1 MSNKI
6 LFILK
11 KREDVIDKEKN
22 IKKVIQTGLFN
33 SSTYLNNILNEMGIL
48 SNIEIAIDNN
58 CIDRLV
64 TKHRP
69 THVII
74 EALWVVPTKFIILC
88 KLHPTV
94 KWIVR
99 LHSETPFIACEGI
112 AMQWVTK
119 YILFQNVFVG
129 VNSTRMLREMK
140 EVFKIKFDNTETINK
155 KFIYLP
161 NYYPIDNVD
170 VKDYKSTLEKDTIN
184 ISCFGAIRPLKNQ
197 LMQAITAIEFANKIK
212 KKLRFHIN
220 ATRHEGNG
228 LPVYHNLKY
237 LFEDLD
243 VNKYELIEHPWYDKE
258 EFHKICEEID
268 IGLQVSF
275 SETFNIVCCDLL
287 KQGVPIITS
296 TDIVWS
302 DPKYQANPT
311 DSLDIVN
318 KMLVTYSN
326 LKENVDANVKS
337 LNDYLNKTKEA
348 WFAEFRGGVSPF

>member
-1 MSNKI
+1 MPNKV

-33 SSTYLNNILNEMGIL
+33 SSNYLNDILNNMGIESHL
-48 SNIEIAIDNN
+48 EIAIDNN

-74 EALWVVPTKFIILC
+74 EALWVVPPKFIILC

-94 KWIVR
+94 KWIIR

-112 AMQWVTK
+112 AMQWITK
-119 YILFQNVFVG
+119 YLLFQNLYLG
-129 VNSTRMLREMK
+129 VNSVRMLREMK
-140 EVFKIKFDNTETINK
+140 EIFKIKFENAKIIDEKI
-155 KFIYLP
+155 IYLP
-161 NYYPIDNVD
+161 NYYPIDNIEM
-170 VKDYKSTLEKDTIN
+170 KNYNKEKDTIN

-197 LMQAITAIEFANKIK
+197 LMQAVAAIEFANKIN

-220 ATRHEGNG
+220 ATRVEGNG

-237 LFEDLD
+237 LFEELD
-243 VNKYELIEHPWYDKE
+243 IKRYELVEHPWYDKE
-258 EFHKICEEID
+258 EFHTICTDMD

-287 KQGVPIITS
+287 KQGIPIITS

-302 DPKYQANPT
+302 DSKYQANPT

-318 KMLVTYSN
+318 KMLLTYED
-326 LKENVDANVKS
+326 LEENVKSNVKS
-337 LNDYLNKTKEA
+337 LNEYLNKTKEA
-348 WFAEFRGGVSPF
+348 WYNYFG

>member
-1 MSNKI
+1 MPNKV

-33 SSTYLNNILNEMGIL
+33 SSNYLNDILNNMGIESHL
-48 SNIEIAIDNN
+48 EIAIDNN

-69 THVII
+69 THVVI
-74 EALWVVPTKFIILC
+74 EALWVVPPKFIILC

-112 AMQWVTK
+112 AMQWITK
-119 YILFQNVFVG
+119 YLLFQNVYLG
-129 VNSTRMLREMK
+129 VNSGRMLREMK
-140 EVFKIKFDNTETINK
+140 EIFKIKFENAKIIDEKI
-155 KFIYLP
+155 IYLP
-161 NYYPIDNVD
+161 NYYPIDNIEM
-170 VKDYKSTLEKDTIN
+170 KSYNKEKDTIN

-197 LMQAITAIEFANKIK
+197 LMQAVAAIEFANKIN

-220 ATRHEGNG
+220 ATRVEGNG

-237 LFEDLD
+237 LFEELD
-243 VNKYELIEHPWYDKE
+243 VNKYELVEHPWYDKE
-258 EFHKICEEID
+258 EFHTICTDMD

-287 KQGVPIITS
+287 KQGIPIITS

-302 DPKYQANPT
+302 DSKYQANPT

-318 KMLVTYSN
+318 KMLLTYED
-326 LKENVDANVKS
+326 LEENVKSNVKS
-337 LNDYLNKTKEA
+337 LNEYLDKTKEA
-348 WFAEFRGGVSPF
+348 WYNYFC

>member
-1 MSNKI
+1 MPNKV

-33 SSTYLNNILNEMGIL
+33 SSNYLNDILNNMGIESHL
-48 SNIEIAIDNN
+48 EIAIDNN

-74 EALWVVPTKFIILC
+74 EALWVVPPKFIILC

-94 KWIVR
+94 KWIIR

-112 AMQWVTK
+112 AMQWITK
-119 YILFQNVFVG
+119 YLLFQNLYLG
-129 VNSTRMLREMK
+129 VNSVRMLREMK
-140 EVFKIKFDNTETINK
+140 EIFKIKFENAKIIDEKI
-155 KFIYLP
+155 IYLP
-161 NYYPIDNVD
+161 NYYPIDNIEM
-170 VKDYKSTLEKDTIN
+170 KSYNKEKDVIN

-197 LMQAITAIEFANKIK
+197 LMQAVAAIEFANKIN

-220 ATRHEGNG
+220 ATRVEGNG

-237 LFEDLD
+237 LFEELD
-243 VNKYELIEHPWYDKE
+243 IKRYELVEHPWYDKE
-258 EFHKICEEID
+258 EFHTICTDMD

-287 KQGVPIITS
+287 KQGIPIITS

-302 DPKYQANPT
+302 DSKYQANPT

-318 KMLVTYSN
+318 KMLLTYED
-326 LKENVDANVKS
+326 LEENVKSNVKS
-337 LNDYLNKTKEA
+337 LNEYLNKTKEA
-348 WFAEFRGGVSPF
+348 WYNYFG

>member
-1 MSNKI
+1 MPNKV

-33 SSTYLNNILNEMGIL
+33 SSNYLNDILNNMGIESHL
-48 SNIEIAIDNN
+48 EIAIDNN

-69 THVII
+69 THVVI
-74 EALWVVPTKFIILC
+74 EALWVVPPKFIILC

-112 AMQWVTK
+112 AMQWITK
-119 YILFQNVFVG
+119 YLLFQNVYLG
-129 VNSTRMLREMK
+129 VNSVRMLREMK
-140 EVFKIKFDNTETINK
+140 EIFKIKFENAKIIDEKI
-155 KFIYLP
+155 IYLP
-161 NYYPIDNVD
+161 NYYPIDNIEM
-170 VKDYKSTLEKDTIN
+170 KSYNKEKDTIN

-197 LMQAITAIEFANKIK
+197 LMQAVAAIEFANKIN

-220 ATRHEGNG
+220 ATRVEGNG

-237 LFEDLD
+237 LFEELD
-243 VNKYELIEHPWYDKE
+243 VNKYELVEHPWYDKE
-258 EFHKICEEID
+258 EFHTICTDMD

-287 KQGVPIITS
+287 KQGIPIITS

-302 DPKYQANPT
+302 DSKYQANPT

-318 KMLVTYSN
+318 KMLLTYED
-326 LKENVDANVKS
+326 LEENVKSNVKS
-337 LNDYLNKTKEA
+337 LNEYLDKTKEA
-348 WFAEFRGGVSPF
+348 WYNYFG